1 MPRFLAEVLVVV
13 GALVLVAAMVP
24 LGAALA
30 RGTSDE
36 NRVRWKA
43 VQRIILAY
51 IVAFSTYLVV
61 FWERHRDW
69 WDLVAPATM
78 FVTALFIRT
87 VVGAVSEGTLAAQ
100 EAPRPEPYQ
109 GVTDSLV
116 GVYNRRYLEHRL
128 AEEVARARRHAVPL
142 SVLLFDI
149 DHFRKVNQRWG
160 REVGDRVLGY
170 LGHLLLTGV
179 RESDVVAR
187 YGGEELLVIAPATEA
202 DQAVVLADRLRGVIE
217 AENLSFGGEAGSE
230 PDLQVTVSV
239 GIGELQPD
247 ETEWQAMVERA
258 EAAVVR
264 AKLSGRNRVA
274 A

>member
-30 RGTSDE
+30 RLPSEE

-43 VQRIILAY
+43 VQRIMLAY
-51 IVAFSTYLVV
+51 IVGFCTYLVV
-61 FWERHRDW
+61 FWERHRVW

-78 FVTALFIRT
+78 FVTALFIKS
-87 VVGAVSEGTLAAQ
+87 VVTAVREGTA
-100 EAPRPEPYQ
+100 EARDVARPDQHQ
-109 GVTDSLV
+109 GVTDALV

-149 DHFRKVNQRWG
+149 DHFRKVNQKRG
-160 REVGDRVLGY
+160 REVGDRVLSY
-170 LGHLLLTGV
+170 LGHLLVTGV

-202 DQAVVLADRLRGVIE
+202 GQAVVLADRLRQAIE

-230 PDLQVTVSV
+230 PDVQVTVSV

-247 ETEWQAMVERA
+247 EAEWGRMVERA
-258 EAAVVR
+258 EAAVIE